1 MVSPVARLSR
11 GKSRGTF
18 FYKVLSNFQI
28 HSLSLFFW
36 TTFWRCFLQQFNK
49 YEMLAFYLRCGLN
62 LLQTKF
68 FLHSASSPHRFFS
81 DHDHLKAL
89 VYMVRSIHLG
99 EFKNKTWF
107 LTCRLL
113 VSSNLFPTRTISG
126 FFNLPCL
133 SCCPNS
139 IQSGTLSKEQQFV
152 RSKQTKITWQSR
164 RYDGMRQRK
173 RSWPAV
179 SHIWRRTAIPS
190 VAKGTN

>member
-1 MVSPVARLSR
+1 MFFTLSQQSPWFF
-11 GKSRGTF
+11 F
-18 FYKVLSNFQI
+18 FY
-28 HSLSLFFW
+28 
-36 TTFWRCFLQQFNK
+36 
-49 YEMLAFYLRCGLN
+49 
-62 LLQTKF
+62 
-68 FLHSASSPHRFFS
+68 
-81 DHDHLKAL
+81 HDHLKSL

-99 EFKNKTWF
+99 KFENGKWS

-139 IQSGTLSKEQQFV
+139 IQSGTLSREQQFV
-152 RSKQTKITWQSR
+152 TSKQTKMTWQSR

-190 VAKGTN
+190 VVKGTNQWCGKKANNTPNNTVWLTCLTCKLKPAFHQIFAIAFWNNIFLNYINPSPSVGFW